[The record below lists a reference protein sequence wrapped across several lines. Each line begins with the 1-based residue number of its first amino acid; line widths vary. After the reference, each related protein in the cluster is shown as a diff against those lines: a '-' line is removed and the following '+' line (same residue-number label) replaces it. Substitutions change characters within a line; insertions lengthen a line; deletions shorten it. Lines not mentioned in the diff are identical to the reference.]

1 MSEARLLPPNTTAL
15 ERAVAQACAA
25 LESIPV
31 PIRDLWNPD
40 RCPEAF
46 LPLLAW
52 QFSVDRWDQEWS
64 PATKR
69 AVIKSSYRLHRRKGT
84 IYALR
89 RAVEPLGYLIRV
101 VEWWQTTPRGQRGTF
116 TLDVGVLETGITD
129 EMYAELE
136 RLIDD
141 AKPLSRHLHGLA
153 ISLESRGRIRVG
165 VASYLGDVLTVYP
178 YQPGP
183 IEVSGILRA
192 AGAPHLIDTLS
203 VYPS

>member
-15 ERAVAQACAA
+15 ERAAAQACATLVA
-25 LESIPV
+25 IPI

-52 QFSVDRWDQEWS
+52 QFSVDRWDQDW
-64 PATKR
+64 PAATKR
-69 AVIKSSYRLHRRKGT
+69 AVIKASYNLHRRKGT
-84 IYALR
+84 ILALR

-101 VEWWQTTPRGQRGTF
+101 VEWWQTSPRGPRGTF
-116 TLDVGVLETGITD
+116 TLDVGVLDTGITD

-141 AKPLSRHLHGLA
+141 AKPLSRHLRGLA
-153 ISLESRGRIRVG
+153 ISLEARGSIRI
-165 VASYLGDVLTVYP
+165 AAAAYLGDQLTVYP

-183 IEVSGILRA
+183 IEVSGSLRA
-192 AGAPHLIDTLS
+192 AGAPHLLDTLS